1 MAASDVL
8 VSPAYM
14 WYAPVGE
21 PLPSADTIGAGIAW
35 GGNWKNLGYTL
46 EPVSVG
52 LDTQTFELYVQ
63 QLLAPLRILRT
74 QQELNF
80 ESVLAEMTGVN
91 LGLVFDAT
99 VVTVAA
105 GPAVA
110 GKDTITVKG
119 DKTDVSVYAVGIE
132 GIRVTDANARVPV
145 RFFLPKASIILN
157 GPLAFAKD
165 AGAGIPVS
173 VKALV
178 DNSGNQMIIHNVTAP
193 KTA

>member
-8 VSPAYM
+8 VSPAYI

-21 PLPSADTIGAGIAW
+21 ALPAVDTIGAGTAW
-35 GGNWKNLGYTL
+35 GGNWKSLGYTL

-63 QLLAPLRILRT
+63 QLIAPLRILRT
-74 QQELNF
+74 QQELTF
-80 ESVLAEMTGVN
+80 ESVLAEMTGQN
-91 LGLVFDAT
+91 LGLVFDGT
-99 VVTVAA
+99 VVTTAA
-105 GPAVA
+105 GPAVV
-110 GKDTITVKG
+110 GKDVVTVKG

-132 GIRVTDANARVPV
+132 GIRVSDANVRLPV

-173 VKALV
+173 VKGLV
-178 DNSGNQMIIHNVTAP
+178 DNSGNAMIIHNVTAP

>member
-21 PLPSADTIGAGIAW
+21 ALPAVDTLGAGVAW
-35 GGNWKNLGYTL
+35 GGNWKSLGYTL

-63 QLLAPLRILRT
+63 QLIAPLRILRT
-74 QQELNF
+74 QQELTF
-80 ESVLAEMTGVN
+80 ESVLAEMTGQN
-91 LGLVFDAT
+91 LGLVFDGT
-99 VVTVAA
+99 VVTTAA
-105 GPAVA
+105 SVSVV
-110 GKDTITVKG
+110 GKDVVTVKG
-119 DKTDVSVYAVGIE
+119 DKADVSVYACGIE

-173 VKALV
+173 IKGLV
-178 DNSGNQMIIHNVTAP
+178 DNAGNAMIIHNVTAP
-193 KTA
+193 KLP

>member
-8 VSPAYM
+8 VSPAYI

-21 PLPSADTIGAGIAW
+21 ALPAVDTIGAGTAW
-35 GGNWKNLGYTL
+35 GGQWKNLGYTL

-74 QQELNF
+74 QQELTF
-80 ESVLAEMTGVN
+80 ESVLAEMTGQN
-91 LGLVFDAT
+91 LGLVFDGA
-99 VVTVAA
+99 VVTTAA
-105 GPAVA
+105 SPTLV
-110 GKDTITVKG
+110 GKDVVTVKG
-119 DKTDVSVYAVGIE
+119 DKVDVSVYAVGIE

-173 VKALV
+173 IKGLV

>member
-21 PLPSADTIGAGIAW
+21 ALPSADTIGAGIAW
-35 GGNWKNLGYTL
+35 GGQWKSLGYTL
-46 EPVSVG
+46 EPVSVN
-52 LDTQTFELYVQ
+52 LDTQTFELFVQ
-63 QLLAPLRILRT
+63 QLIAPLRILRT
-74 QQELNF
+74 QQEITF

-110 GKDTITVKG
+110 GKDTVTVKG

-132 GIRVTDANARVPV
+132 GIRVTDLNERVPV
-145 RFFLPKASIILN
+145 RFIIPRASIILN

-165 AGAGIPVS
+165 AGAGIPVA
-173 VKALV
+173 VHGLV
-178 DNSGNQMIIHNVTAP
+178 DNSGNAMIIHNVTAP